1 MSHLMGNQITTGGRV
16 SMRRHAAIG
25 LLACLLVA
33 SACGGRVSQEQV
45 LAEASQDGVAVGRST
60 GSSGSAIGTDDDFGG
75 TGGELG
81 ATGGDVGGTDGT
93 GGVGTGGTGS
103 VSGTGG
109 AIDPNATKPAGG
121 NGGATDVGVTAD
133 RILMGN
139 VSTLSGPVP
148 GLFRGALVGA
158 QAWAAMVNS
167 QGGIDGRLIEI
178 KSGDD
183 GLDTGKNKNAHKALK
198 DSVLGFVGSFSVTD
212 GGGVSELQ
220 NTNIPDI
227 GTPLDPNRFKLK
239 NNFAPGPLPPGWET
253 GPAKYYIKTF
263 GPEPVKKTAFFI
275 AAVETARIQA
285 RREREVLESLGYEI
299 VYTREV
305 QPNEPNY
312 TGDVIQMRNQGVQNF
327 MFEGQA
333 DQIAGLVNAMAEQDF
348 HPTLLNPGAT
358 SYSEAF
364 LKLTGKNSEGS
375 RIDVTHALFLDE
387 NNPLPEVRLFREWM
401 AKVDPNQDVDL
412 FALYAWASGRM
423 LEKALHDAGPKVTR
437 DKVLA
442 ALRTVTKFDSNGLI
456 APVNPAGKR
465 GTDCFLIVRIQGG
478 KFVREH
484 PASGFDCTTGGFQPV
499 KE

>member
-1 MSHLMGNQITTGGRV
+1 
-16 SMRRHAAIG
+16 MRRRAVIG
-25 LLACLLVA
+25 LLVCLLLA
-33 SACGGRVSQEQV
+33 GACGGRVTQEQV
-45 LAEASQDGVAVGRST
+45 LAEAAEDGQAFAAGGVSRGAL
-60 GSSGSAIGTDDDFGG
+60 GTDDELGGLGGDGLGG
-75 TGGELG
+75 TGGE
-81 ATGGDVGGTDGT
+81 AIGGSGGSGGSGGTS
-93 GGVGTGGTGS
+93 GS
-103 VSGTGG
+103 V
-109 AIDPNATKPAGG
+109 DPDATKPRGG
-121 NGGATDVGVTAD
+121 NGGATDVGVTED
-133 RILMGN
+133 RIVLGN

-183 GLDTGKNKNAHKALK
+183 GLDTGRNKNAHKALK

-227 GTPLDPNRFKLK
+227 GTPLDPNRFKLP
-239 NNFAPGPLPPGWET
+239 NNFAPAPLPPGWET

-263 GPEPVKKTAFFI
+263 GPEPMKKTAFFV

-285 RREREVLESLGYEI
+285 RRERAVLESLGYEI

-312 TGDVIQMRNQGVQNF
+312 TGDVIQMRNEGVQNF

-333 DQIAGLVNAMAEQDF
+333 DQIAGLVNAMAEQNF
-348 HPTLLNPGAT
+348 HPTLVNAGSTA
-358 SYSEAF
+358 YSEAF
-364 LKLTGKNSEGS
+364 LKLTGSNSEGT
-375 RIDVTHALFLDE
+375 RIDVTHALFLDPS
-387 NNPLPEVRLFREWM
+387 NPIPEVQLFRQWM
-401 AKVDPNQDVDL
+401 NKVDPNQDVDL
-412 FALYAWASGRM
+412 FALFAWASGRM
-423 LEKALHDAGPKVTR
+423 IEQALRDAGPAITR

-442 ALRTVTKFDSNGLI
+442 ALGTVTTFDANGLI
-456 APVNPAGKR
+456 APVNPAGKKP
-465 GTDCFLIVRIQGG
+465 TDCFVVIRIQGG

-484 PASGFDCTTGGFQPV
+484 PASGYDCTTGGFQSLP
-499 KE
+499 E